1 MSAGGPPAGPHTGT
15 TDDMDPLD
23 ERARLE
29 ALAALVPVLEAPDA
43 AFGRWEAQWEDAEGR
58 IHLPYF
64 VPGPA
69 CEAFGAAVGRGGWV
83 IFGFDWPAWASTAE
97 AQALRRDPA
106 ALAAATP
113 DQLARLLT
121 ALVRSERF
129 SEGTLDEAF
138 ESGLLA
144 RIARRA
150 ASLALELRATA
161 DPAQGD

>member
-1 MSAGGPPAGPHTGT
+1 
-15 TDDMDPLD
+15 MDPTD

-69 CEAFGAAVGRGGWV
+69 CDAFRAAVGRGGWV
-83 IFGFDWPAWASTAE
+83 IVGFDWPAWGTTEE

-106 ALAAATP
+106 TLAAATP

-138 ESGLLA
+138 ASGLLA

-150 ASLALELRATA
+150 AALAGETGASPDRL
-161 DPAQGD
+161 QGG